1 MGFTEYE
8 KLEMRNLFRYN
19 SEDLVEETLPEEISV
34 FLKNEGLMR
43 QVRDYGKFPAKF
55 RFRPFKAENIVLT
68 FFMDPNF
75 TIHETLM
82 DLSYI
87 LTPPFKIKI
96 DCAFMMQDSEGDL
109 RYAWSQRNLALNS
122 DQQID
127 SSSEFD
133 SLINEFK
140 SLDHYET
147 LRRVSEIHQNQSCFD
162 KSGYRPL
169 CLLTTAIY
177 LSKSVSE

>member
-8 KLEMRNLFRYN
+8 KLEMKNMFRAD
-19 SEDLVEETLPEEISV
+19 SENYVNEHLPDDISSY
-34 FLKNEGLMR
+34 LKNQGLFS

-55 RFRPFKAENIVLT
+55 RFRPFKAENVVLT

-75 TIHETLM
+75 LIHEALM

-96 DCAFMMQDSEGDL
+96 DCAFMMQDAEGDL
-109 RYAWSQRNLALNS
+109 RYVWPQRNLALNS

-127 SSSEFD
+127 STEEFD

-140 SLDHYET
+140 ALDNYEI

-169 CLLTTAIY
+169 CLLTTAFY
-177 LSKSVSE
+177 LSKTLLE